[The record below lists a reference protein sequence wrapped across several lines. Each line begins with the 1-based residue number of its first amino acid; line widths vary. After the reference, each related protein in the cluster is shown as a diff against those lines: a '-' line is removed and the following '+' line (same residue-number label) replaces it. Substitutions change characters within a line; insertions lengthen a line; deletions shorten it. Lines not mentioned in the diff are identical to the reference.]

1 MTLSDSFSLSLNKK
15 LIISFILVSIIP
27 LSVVALFT
35 FELTQNSLTERITN
49 QFASEAKFRTEFVK
63 NIWKSRLE
71 QISFLA
77 DEISINPVF
86 ATGMSRGE
94 NNGENNDEL
103 NEMLQKNIEHIWPEL
118 QGGTNHDHHYDF
130 LVIDKTGKVI
140 TSKYKLTKNDFSQD
154 PIFVRGLVEKFY
166 TFEYDQTNQNPMLVI
181 VSPVLGQKDNR
192 QFVLGVLIVKRD
204 MTVVNKI
211 MEDRSNLGT
220 TGETYLVN
228 SDRMI
233 ITGSRF
239 IKDAAFNL
247 KVDSLP
253 VKECFEKHKS
263 MSAIYPDYRDI
274 PVFGVSQCE
283 SNLGFILLAEIDAS
297 EMYLPVL
304 NIKNQYLLIG
314 IITAGIVGFI
324 SFLIAT
330 RISNP
335 IVKLT
340 QVSHAVSEGKFDVKI
355 EDVKSKDE
363 IGTLYRAFK
372 EMMANLNFHITKIKD
387 LNEELENANLDLK
400 KKDKIKDEFIRVAAH
415 ELRTPIQP
423 ILGFISLARNGK
435 IKNDEAINGILYHAR
450 NLKQLA
456 NNILDV
462 SHIESGMLSCKME
475 RFQINKLIQEV
486 VDSTKS
492 EVDPDI
498 VIETKLDRDISINGD
513 RFRLS
518 QVLNNIIQNSIKF
531 TKKGK
536 ITIQTRILP
545 QQNKIEISISD
556 TGPGIPVDILDTV
569 FDKFVTKSV
578 QEGTEHGS
586 GLGLY
591 ISKAI
596 LSAHN
601 GEIFASNND
610 DKGAKFTILLP
621 L

>member
-1 MTLSDSFSLSLNKK
+1 M
-15 LIISFILVSIIP
+15 
-27 LSVVALFT
+27 
-35 FELTQNSLTERITN
+35 TERITN
-49 QFASEAKFRTEFVK
+49 QFESEAKFRTEFVK

-86 ATGMSRGE
+86 ATGMSH
-94 NNGENNDEL
+94 GENNDEL
-103 NEMLQKNIEHIWPEL
+103 NEMLQKNIEHVWPEL
-118 QGGTNHDHHYDF
+118 QGGTNHDRPYDF
-130 LVIDKTGKVI
+130 LVIDKTGKII
-140 TSKYKLTKNDFSQD
+140 TSKHKLTKNDFSQD
-154 PIFVRGLVEKFY
+154 PIFVRGLEEKFY

-204 MTVVNKI
+204 MTSVNKI

-228 SDRMI
+228 GDKLI

-239 IKDAAFNL
+239 IKDAAFNI
-247 KVDSLP
+247 KVDTLP

-263 MSAIYPDYRDI
+263 MSAIYPDYRGI

-340 QVSHAVSEGKFDVKI
+340 QVSHDVSEGKLDVKI

-372 EMMANLNFHITKIKD
+372 EMMTNLNFHITKIKD

-536 ITIQTRILP
+536 ITIQTEILP

-556 TGPGIPVDILDTV
+556 TGPGIPVDILGTV

>member
-27 LSVVALFT
+27 LSVVAFFT
-35 FELTQNSLTERITN
+35 FELTQESLTERITN
-49 QFASEAKFRTEFVK
+49 QFESEAKFRTELVK

-77 DEISINPVF
+77 DEISVNPIFTV
-86 ATGMSRGE
+86 MSH
-94 NNGENNDEL
+94 GENNDEL

-118 QGGTNHDHHYDF
+118 KGDTNHDRQYDF
-130 LVIDKTGKVI
+130 LVIDKAGKII
-140 TSKYKLTKNDFSQD
+140 TSKHKLTKNDFSQD
-154 PIFVRGLVEKFY
+154 PIFVRGLGEKFY
-166 TFEYDQTNQNPMLVI
+166 TFEYDQTSQIPMLAVI
-181 VSPVLGQKDNR
+181 SPILDQNDNR
-192 QFVLGVLIVKRD
+192 QSVLGVLIVKRD
-204 MTVVNKI
+204 MISVNKI

-228 SDRMI
+228 EDKLI

-239 IKDAAFNL
+239 IKNATFNL
-247 KVDSLP
+247 KVDTLS
-253 VKECFEKHKS
+253 VRECFEKHKS
-263 MSAIYPDYRDI
+263 MSAIYPDYRSI
-274 PVFGVSQCE
+274 PVFGVSKCE
-283 SNLGFILLAEIDAS
+283 SDLGFILLAEIDAS

-314 IITAGIVGFI
+314 LITAGIVGFI

-340 QVSHAVSEGKFDVKI
+340 RVSHDVSEGKFDVKI
-355 EDVKSKDE
+355 EDAKSKDE
-363 IGTLYRAFK
+363 IGTLYKAFK
-372 EMMANLNFHITKIKD
+372 EMITSLNFHITKIKD

-435 IKNDEAINGILYHAR
+435 IKNDDAINGILYHAR

-462 SHIESGMLSCKME
+462 SQIESGMLSCKME
-475 RFQINKLIQEV
+475 IFQINKLIQEV

-492 EVDPDI
+492 EVEPDI
-498 VIETKLDRDISINGD
+498 MIETKLDRDISINGD
-513 RFRLS
+513 RFRLA

-536 ITIQTRILP
+536 ITIQTRMLP
-545 QQNKIEISISD
+545 EQNKIEISISD
-556 TGPGIPVDILDTV
+556 TGPGIPVDILDTL

-601 GEIFASNND
+601 GQILASNND

>member
-49 QFASEAKFRTEFVK
+49 QFESEAKFRTEFVK

-86 ATGMSRGE
+86 ATGV
-94 NNGENNDEL
+94 NHGENNDEL
-103 NEMLQKNIEHIWPEL
+103 NTMLQKNIERIWPEL
-118 QGGTNHDHHYDF
+118 HMGTNHDLPYDF
-130 LVIDKTGKVI
+130 LVIDKTGKII
-140 TSKYKLTKNDFSQD
+140 TSKHKLTENDFSQD
-154 PIFVRGLVEKFY
+154 PIFVRGLEEKFY
-166 TFEYDQTNQNPMLVI
+166 TFEYDQIDQNPMLVLI
-181 VSPVLGQKDNR
+181 SPILDQKDNH
-192 QFVLGVLIVKRD
+192 QSVLGVLIVKRD

-228 SDRMI
+228 SDKLI

-239 IKDAAFNL
+239 IKNAAFNL

-283 SNLGFILLAEIDAS
+283 SNLGFILLAEIDSS

-340 QVSHAVSEGKFDVKI
+340 KVSHDVSEGKLDVKI

-462 SHIESGMLSCKME
+462 SHIESGMLSYKME
-475 RFQINKLIQEV
+475 GFQINKLIQEV

-492 EVDPDI
+492 EVAPDI
-498 VIETKLDRDISINGD
+498 VIETKLDKDISINGD
-513 RFRLS
+513 RFRLA

-536 ITIQTRILP
+536 ITIQTRMLP

-556 TGPGIPVDILDTV
+556 TGPGIPVDILGTV